1 MERMLWRSRLYL
13 HEDLVEGEQESVKWL
28 GEVIFWADIRQEG
41 VDLAT
46 GRNNMFILNTEQ
58 RKHVRTCSLKELDL

>member
-1 MERMLWRSRLYL
+1 M
-13 HEDLVEGEQESVKWL
+13 EGEQESVKWL

-58 RKHVRTCSLKELDL
+58 RKRVRTCSLKELDL